1 MCLILSIEIKIEYE
15 LLYDT
20 PRFAFY
26 IFFSATYPV
35 EKIAVKLHIC
45 NI

>member
-1 MCLILSIEIKIEYE
+1 MTHQDSHF
-15 LLYDT
+15 T
-20 PRFAFY
+20 F
-26 IFFSATYPV
+26 FFSATYPV